1 MARTQD
7 DLLNEVDHHIR
18 AAEVHSTA
26 LTAAIIGLTRAGC
39 DATEFETMLRDIR
52 SILAPLRRQQWAI
65 PARATKP

>member
-1 MARTQD
+1 MTQD
-7 DLLNEVDHHIR
+7 DLLDAVERRI
-18 AAEVHSTA
+18 AQGEAHSTA

-65 PARATKP
+65 PARATNP